1 MKKTLSAI
9 GLSMS
14 LIAIAACQTQ
24 TTTPTQPL
32 KLGSLFA
39 TTGDLSDGEDLT
51 QVVNLAIATINACG
65 GVNEMSVGMAQ
76 ADTKTDP
83 NAGTKAILKLIK
95 EENVAGVV
103 GASSSSVSEV
113 TVDFAVRNQVM
124 QISPSS
130 TSPVFTERAKAG
142 EFEGYWAR
150 TVPPDTYQAQALAQ
164 LAIDRGFDR
173 VATVVINNSYGVGFE
188 QEFVKAFKKLGG
200 TVVNEENPIRYNP
213 NPDSLDQEVDNLFAN
228 NPEAVLGVIY
238 EKTGGLL
245 LRSAYEKGLS
255 DGVQILLTDAAYA
268 ETFINDIGTTQQGES
283 IIQGAVGTVPIASGE
298 YADEFYQKWKQET
311 GKDQQAFLSHT
322 WDAAV
327 LMMLAAELGDKNTGT
342 AIKENLRQVS
352 NAPGIKVS
360 EPCQAIQRVRQGEDI
375 NYQGATGDIEFNE
388 YGDTVGTYGVWEVG
402 AKGDLNFIDE
412 VTPR

>member
-9 GLSMS
+9 GLSLS
-14 LIAIAACQTQ
+14 LLAISACGNEI
-24 TTTPTQPL
+24 TTSSKPL

-51 QVVNLAIATINACG
+51 QAVNLAIETINACG
-65 GVNEMSVGMAQ
+65 GVNEKPVEMAK

-83 NAGTKAILKLIK
+83 NTGAEAILRLIK

-142 EFEGYWAR
+142 EYNGYWAR

-173 VATVVINNSYGVGFE
+173 VATAVINNSYGVGFE
-188 QEFVKAFKKLGG
+188 QEFIQAFKALGG
-200 TVVNEENPIRYNP
+200 TIVNENNPVRYNP
-213 NPDSLDQEVDNLFAN
+213 NPDSLDQEVNNLFADD
-228 NPEAVLGVIY
+228 PEAVLGVMY
-238 EKTGGLL
+238 EETGALL
-245 LRSAYEKGLS
+245 FRSAYERGLS
-255 DGVQILLTDAAYA
+255 DGVKIFLTDSAYA
-268 ETFINDIGTTQQGES
+268 ENLIKNMGTTEEGKS
-283 IIQGAVGTVPIASGE
+283 IIESALGTVPIGSGE
-298 YADEFYQKWKQET
+298 YADEFYQKWEEKT
-311 GKDQQAFLSHT
+311 GKGQQAFLAHT

-327 LMMLAAELGDKNTGT
+327 LMMLAAELGDENTGT
-342 AIKENLRQVS
+342 AIKDHLQEVA

-360 EPCQAIQRVRQGEDI
+360 DPCQAIQAIRDGKEI
-375 NYQGATGDIEFNE
+375 NYQGASGKIEFNQ
-388 YGDTVGTYGVWEVG
+388 YGDTTGNYGVWEVG
-402 AKGDLNFIDE
+402 TQGELKIIDE
-412 VTPR
+412 VTNR

>member
-173 VATVVINNSYGVGFE
+173 IATAVINNSYGVGFE

-200 TVVNEENPIRYNP
+200 TIVNEENPIRYNP

-268 ETFINDIGTTQQGES
+268 ETFINDIGTTQQGE
-283 IIQGAVGTVPIASGE
+283 IG
-298 YADEFYQKWKQET
+298 
-311 GKDQQAFLSHT
+311 
-322 WDAAV
+322 
-327 LMMLAAELGDKNTGT
+327 
-342 AIKENLRQVS
+342 
-352 NAPGIKVS
+352 
-360 EPCQAIQRVRQGEDI
+360 
-375 NYQGATGDIEFNE
+375 
-388 YGDTVGTYGVWEVG
+388 
-402 AKGDLNFIDE
+402 
-412 VTPR
+412 